1 MNIRKP
7 IYTERIQ
14 CQDCYKCVRQCPVK
28 AIQVVDDSAQVQAE
42 RCIYCGNCVN
52 VCPVGA
58 KKVRDDLGQAILL
71 LKRKKRVIASLA
83 PSFITEF
90 PGVDPSCLVRAIKQ
104 LGFWGVSETALG
116 AEIVS
121 NGCAKALEQSPE
133 SVLFSTACPTV
144 VELIRKYHPEKLPN
158 LLPMLSPLLSHC
170 KMLRTQFG
178 EDLGVVFFGPCISKK
193 LEADAHPELLN
204 AVLTFQDLHRWL
216 DDMAIDLK
224 AMQALE
230 PGMEDVFIP
239 YPARNGALYPMDGG
253 MNRSIEL
260 YGDAQANT
268 LMAFSGIDFLQH
280 AMEGLDQK
288 ALNGKLFLE
297 MLACEGGC
305 VNGPAASRHC
315 GTAMKWMQI
324 LAYAKHEKQSGRYDD
339 MDIVQAQEAEPV
351 IFGSHSREDITRA
364 MARLG
369 KHHPEDELNCGGCGY
384 DNCRGLAAALLEK
397 RAEPNMCVS
406 YMRKLAMNKANALI
420 RSMPAG
426 IVIVDDRLAVVECN
440 RRFAETLGGELPTI
454 YDAKPGMEGADLA
467 KVAPTLKPH
476 FTTCLGMDSGAFRK
490 DVRVGDRLLRLTL
503 FPVEAGHLVG
513 AVVQDITEPAVQR
526 EQIISQ
532 AQEVIRR
539 NVSTVQ
545 KIAYL
550 LGENAAETE
559 MMLDSIAS
567 SFRLTPS
574 PMGGPAPEEEID
586 GQ

>member
-7 IYTERIQ
+7 IYTELIQ

-71 LKRKKRVIASLA
+71 LKRKKRVIASIA
-83 PSFITEF
+83 PSFVSEF
-90 PGVDPSCLVRAIKQ
+90 PGVDPDRIVRAIKN

-121 NGCAKALEQSPE
+121 HGCAKALDQSPE

-144 VELIRKYHPEKLPN
+144 VELIRKYHPEKMRN

-170 KMLRTQFG
+170 KMLRSQYG
-178 EDLGVVFFGPCISKK
+178 SDIGIVFFGPCISKK
-193 LEADAHPELLN
+193 LESDAHPELLN

-216 DDMAIDLK
+216 DDMAIEIK
-224 AMQALE
+224 GLE
-230 PGMEDVFIP
+230 VGSEDVFIP
-239 YPARNGALYPMDGG
+239 QTAKNGALYPMDGG
-253 MNRSIEL
+253 MNRSIGF
-260 YGDAQANT
+260 YGDVQKNT
-268 LMAFSGIDFLQH
+268 LMAFSGVDHLQQ
-280 AMEGLDQK
+280 AMEGVEQK
-288 ALNGKLFLE
+288 GPDGKLFLE
-297 MLACEGGC
+297 MLACDGGC
-305 VNGPAASRHC
+305 VNGPAASKNC
-315 GTAMKWMQI
+315 GTAMKWMQV
-324 LAYAKHEKQSGRYDD
+324 LKYAQTTKSGEIPDL
-339 MDIVQAQEAEPV
+339 DIVLAQEAEPV
-351 IFGSHSREDITRA
+351 VLGAHSQQDVKKA
-364 MARLG
+364 LARLG
-369 KHHPEDELNCGGCGY
+369 KHQPEDELNCGGCGY
-384 DNCRGLAAALLEK
+384 DNCRSLAAALLDK

-426 IVIVDDRLAVVECN
+426 IVIVDEHLMVVECN

-454 YDAKPGMEGADLA
+454 YDAKPGMEGADIH
-467 KVAPTLKPH
+467 KVAPDLKQH
-476 FTTCLGMDSGAFRK
+476 FVTCLGMEEGAFRK
-490 DVRVGDRLLRLTL
+490 DVRAGDRLLRLTL

-526 EQIISQ
+526 EQVISQ

-539 NVSTVQ
+539 NVATVQ

-559 MMLDSIAS
+559 IMLDSIAS

-574 PMGGPAPEEEID
+574 PMGGPAPEGEPD
-586 GQ
+586 GK